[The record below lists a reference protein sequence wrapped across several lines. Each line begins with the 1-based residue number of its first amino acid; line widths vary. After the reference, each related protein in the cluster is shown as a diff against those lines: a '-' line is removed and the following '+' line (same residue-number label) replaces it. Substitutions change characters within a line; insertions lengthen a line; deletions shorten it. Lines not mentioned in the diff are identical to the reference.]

1 MKAVRFSDVATKERT
16 ISSYRHDLYTRNYRV
31 IASLAAVAAVAL
43 ASPAYA
49 ADFFRINNKS
59 SGMPLTATAATDGA
73 KVVQA
78 NVSQFNLRQQWSIKT
93 NSGTAAL
100 TYVLREKIKTADGA
114 LVDGCLDLPRDVDR
128 SQQQAGEVIVVR
140 RCDGSNSQKWLDVNT
155 NSSQG
160 TVNLQNKLSVMKLD
174 IDNNRP
180 LSAGAVAIQ
189 NNVSQPSQRFF
200 RVKV

>member
-1 MKAVRFSDVATKERT
+1 M
-16 ISSYRHDLYTRNYRV
+16 
-31 IASLAAVAAVAL
+31 
-43 ASPAYA
+43 
-49 ADFFRINNKS
+49 
-59 SGMPLTATAATDGA
+59 
-73 KVVQA
+73 
-78 NVSQFNLRQQWSIKT
+78 
-93 NSGTAAL
+93 
-100 TYVLREKIKTADGA
+100 LREKIKTADGA

-140 RCDGSNSQKWLDVNT
+140 RCDGSNSQKWLDT
-155 NSSQG
+155 NANSFLG

>member
-16 ISSYRHDLYTRNYRV
+16 ISSYRRDLYTRNYRV

-49 ADFFRINNKS
+49 VDFFRINNKG

-78 NVSQFNLRQQWSIKT
+78 NVSQFNLRQQWSIQT
-93 NSGTAAL
+93 NSGTVAL

-140 RCDGSNSQKWLDVNT
+140 RCDGSNSQKWLDT
-155 NSSQG
+155 NANSFLG

-200 RVKV
+200 RVKL